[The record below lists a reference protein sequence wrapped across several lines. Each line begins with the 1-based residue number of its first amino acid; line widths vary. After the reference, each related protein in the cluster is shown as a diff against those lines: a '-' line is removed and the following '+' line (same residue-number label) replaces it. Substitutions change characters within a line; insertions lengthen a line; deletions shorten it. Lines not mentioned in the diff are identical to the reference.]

1 MHPQTLSHRHLPN
14 PPPYLPQNPHYI
26 SNHGLYSRSFSYLY
40 RSMFKFGG
48 FSYILLRSSLHPPRF
63 LLNFSFSLLSPHAR
77 SFSYFHVQSL
87 KVLFYTQS
95 SYPSN
100 ILLISF
106 LNPLRPSLHLHSF
119 LFIPFSSPSFTSSL
133 SYIHSLLL
141 SFVHPPSFPSF
152 HILRVF
158 VRSQRSDSGRVYN
171 DGGGEITQMVH
182 GTTEW
187 LIGVVE
193 PETRINQPKTSSLL
207 NTCEPDS
214 IRRRHNLGI
223 SITVASPYYTVD
235 ECLVS
240 RQCLG
245 IVLLSLVDCDV
256 AWRSRRVEV
265 SAILVTDDV
274 DWFQCEIPMSYGLTV
289 VMGTGSSPIVTN
301 VNMCE
306 GLNTR
311 HQSYDNCIRRHP
323 FHRCPVSL
331 LQIIKARMLL
341 FICLLLSV
349 VWNQKYLHSW

>member
-1 MHPQTLSHRHLPN
+1 M
-14 PPPYLPQNPHYI
+14 
-26 SNHGLYSRSFSYLY
+26 
-40 RSMFKFGG
+40 
-48 FSYILLRSSLHPPRF
+48 
-63 LLNFSFSLLSPHAR
+63 
-77 SFSYFHVQSL
+77 

-133 SYIHSLLL
+133 SYIHSLL
-141 SFVHPPSFPSF
+141 SFVHPPHSLLKSSPSF
-152 HILRVF
+152 ITSSLFPFHTLLFSFIHILSLIHTFSPPFLLTFYVVRV
-158 VRSQRSDSGRVYN
+158 VVCSQRSDSGRVYN
-171 DGGGEITQMVH
+171 DGGGKITQMVH

-193 PETRINQPKTSSLL
+193 PETRINQPKWARSSTRANLISSAGDTTSGYRSRSQVR
-207 NTCEPDS
+207 T
-214 IRRRHNLGI
+214 I
-223 SITVASPYYTVD
+223 YYTVD

-240 RQCLG
+240 RQCLE
-245 IVLLSLVDCDV
+245 IVLLSLVYCDV
-256 AWRSRRVEV
+256 TWRSRRVEV

-289 VMGTGSSPIVTN
+289 VMGTGSPIVTN

-311 HQSYDNCIRRHP
+311 HQSYDNNIAFEDIH
-323 FHRCPVSL
+323 F
-331 LQIIKARMLL
+331 IDARWVCFKLSKQECCCL
-341 FICLLLSV
+341 SVCCCLLSEIK
-349 VWNQKYLHSW
+349 KYLHSW